1 MNDIRIFT
9 NSEFGQVRA
18 MLIEGNPWFVGKD
31 VAEKLGYSN
40 TRDAVVRHIDEDD
53 KAAVVIHDGSQNRYM
68 TLINESGLYSL
79 VLSSKLESAKRFKKW
94 VTSDV
99 LPSIRKSGAY
109 MTKETIEKVVSD
121 PDFLIR
127 LASELKGEKDARILS
142 ETMLLQ
148 QKPLIQFANKISVS
162 KNSILVREVAK
173 LASNRGINIGEKRL
187 WKKLRDWG
195 LIFKNTT
202 EPMQR
207 GIEQGLF
214 EVVEGLRE
222 SSSGTYT
229 YKTTRVT
236 GKGQI
241 YIVKRLIEEEWK

>member
-1 MNDIRIFT
+1 MNNIKIFT

-99 LPSIRKSGAY
+99 LPSIRKKGAY

-127 LASELKGEKDARILS
+127 LASELKGEKDARIQTELI
-142 ETMLLQ
+142 LQ
-148 QKPLIQFANKISVS
+148 EQKPLIQFANKISVS

>member
-1 MNDIRIFT
+1 MNNIKVFT
-9 NSEFGQVRA
+9 SSEFGQVRA

-99 LPSIRKSGAY
+99 LPSIRKNGAY

-148 QKPLIQFANKISVS
+148 QKPLVQFANKISVS
-162 KNSILVREVAK
+162 KNSMLVREVAK
-173 LASNRGINIGEKRL
+173 IASNRGINIGEKRL